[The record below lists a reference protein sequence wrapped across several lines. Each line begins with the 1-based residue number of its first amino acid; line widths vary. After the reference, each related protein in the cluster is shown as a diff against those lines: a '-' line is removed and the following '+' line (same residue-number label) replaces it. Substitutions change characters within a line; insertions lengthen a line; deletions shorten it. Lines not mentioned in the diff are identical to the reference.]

1 MDDSVFDILK
11 LRGSYGETGSFIGI
25 DPFSFN
31 VTYGNGS
38 GFNNAGYLFG
48 ASGGQE
54 GTPAQGLYAE
64 RLPNPNLKWETQ
76 KQTNIGLEGE
86 LLARKLY
93 FSVDWFKKES
103 SDFLFNETIPTQTG
117 YTSRA
122 VNAGSVVNKGLEFLV
137 GYREAEGDFQW
148 DISANVTFIDNEIT
162 SLTSELDYTVF
173 PAEFVPN
180 FVTNWLG
187 FTRSYVGGEV
197 GSFY

>member
-1 MDDSVFDILK
+1 
-11 LRGSYGETGSFIGI
+11 
-25 DPFSFN
+25 
-31 VTYGNGS
+31 
-38 GFNNAGYLFG
+38 
-48 ASGGQE
+48 
-54 GTPAQGLYAE
+54 
-64 RLPNPNLKWETQ
+64 
-76 KQTNIGLEGE
+76 
-86 LLARKLY
+86 
-93 FSVDWFKKES
+93 FKKES

-197 GSFY
+197 GSFYAYRADGIFQTNSEIDAANAEAVAAGADWYQVEETSPGD